1 MYCKQCG
8 EVFSND
14 NADVCLKCG
23 TKKGNGKSFC
33 EHCGASVNEHQAV
46 CLNCGARLD
55 KEEKTEEAEEPKS
68 RLVAG
73 LLGIFLGGFGIH
85 NFYLG
90 YNTKA
95 AMQLGISVLGIIL
108 SCCSGFISLV
118 LTGAVAIWGLVEG
131 ILLLTGSIK
140 KDGKGNP
147 LKS

>member
-8 EVFSND
+8 EEFSND

-55 KEEKTEEAEEPKS
+55 KEEKKEEAEEPKS
-68 RLVAG
+68 KLVAG
-73 LLGIFLGGFGIH
+73 LLGIFLGSLGIH

-90 YNTKA
+90 NSTKA
-95 AMQLGISVLGIIL
+95 AIQLGVSVLGILL
-108 SCCSGFISLV
+108 SCCTFFSLI
-118 LTGAVAIWGLVEG
+118 LPVAMGIWGLIEG
-131 ILLLTGSIK
+131 ILLLTGGIK